1 MTSIFS
7 IHTMKAKKQCNSGSI
22 LMVAL
27 IFLTLLSIM
36 GLSMIELIVAQNKL
50 AQIRIAGEYGFHVAE
65 AGLNYGRWRLAHD
78 PNDLTPETRTY
89 SDPEGG
95 VIGTYSLTFTPIGAT
110 IYNNTLV
117 EIRSEGWYG
126 NNPNIKRI
134 VSARYGRRS
143 FTQYSFLTN
152 SNLYFSGGSRDGKI
166 HANGGIRMDA
176 EANSAVTSA
185 RQTYLF
191 TGDDTGC
198 VDIDDEKEGIWRC
211 DGTTRSLWSYPVNN
225 VDFNAITVDL
235 SLLKEY
241 AQCFDNPNC
250 TTYTGNGIYRGNQ
263 GHGYHLTFNA
273 DGTVSMCW
281 IQSLEPPVRAYS
293 IEQKKWI
300 MLSTEIKNE
309 QCTETYTLLGNDL
322 IFIEDDV
329 WVEGTVDG
337 RVTVISAKLPEVPSS
352 SPDIILKGDLMYE
365 DKNGDDVLG
374 LLAQHD
380 ILIPLKP
387 MNGTTPIPATG
398 SYEVDAALLAQ
409 RDRFQRYFYYWAYNG
424 IGEYYQFNQITL
436 YGAMISYNQPGNY
449 WGVYNGK
456 QHGVLSTVNYYDPQ
470 LLYNPPPY
478 FPVTGDYDFISWE
491 EKLKGQP

>member
-78 PNDLTPETRTY
+78 PNDLTSETRTY

-198 VDIDDEKEGIWRC
+198 VDIDDEKEGI
-211 DGTTRSLWSYPVNN
+211 
-225 VDFNAITVDL
+225 
-235 SLLKEY
+235 
-241 AQCFDNPNC
+241 
-250 TTYTGNGIYRGNQ
+250 
-263 GHGYHLTFNA
+263 
-273 DGTVSMCW
+273 
-281 IQSLEPPVRAYS
+281 
-293 IEQKKWI
+293 
-300 MLSTEIKNE
+300 
-309 QCTETYTLLGNDL
+309 
-322 IFIEDDV
+322 
-329 WVEGTVDG
+329 
-337 RVTVISAKLPEVPSS
+337 
-352 SPDIILKGDLMYE
+352 
-365 DKNGDDVLG
+365 
-374 LLAQHD
+374 
-380 ILIPLKP
+380 
-387 MNGTTPIPATG
+387 
-398 SYEVDAALLAQ
+398 
-409 RDRFQRYFYYWAYNG
+409 
-424 IGEYYQFNQITL
+424 
-436 YGAMISYNQPGNY
+436 
-449 WGVYNGK
+449 
-456 QHGVLSTVNYYDPQ
+456 
-470 LLYNPPPY
+470 
-478 FPVTGDYDFISWE
+478 
-491 EKLKGQP
+491 